1 MPTYDFNQN
10 TMPSPEEFAQLLR
23 ERDEQYDP
31 VEELLSLER
40 ELIHFEEKYNIP
52 SSEFCQKYQQGEMG
66 DAVEFVRWA
75 GRYRLYLNLKEAI
88 SKSLKMVLTEKALVS
103 A

>member
-1 MPTYDFNQN
+1 MPTYEFNQN

-23 ERDEQYDP
+23 EGDEQYDP

-40 ELIHFEEKYNIP
+40 ELAHLEEKHNMP
-52 SSEFCQKYQQGEMG
+52 SSEFYQKYQRGEMG

-75 GRYRLYLNLKEAI
+75 GRYRLYLNLSVE
-88 SKSLKMVLTEKALVS
+88 SCES
-103 A
+103 AVPEVHR